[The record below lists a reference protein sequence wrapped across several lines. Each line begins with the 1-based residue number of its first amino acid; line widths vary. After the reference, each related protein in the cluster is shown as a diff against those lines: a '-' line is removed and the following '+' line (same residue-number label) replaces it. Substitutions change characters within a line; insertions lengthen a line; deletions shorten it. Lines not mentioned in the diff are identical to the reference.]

1 MDNKNNNKKTEQDN
15 YLNVDPEDIVT
26 SAEVDYKQY
35 DKVLSLKKEVNDEID
50 NIKQRVDALIKSKD
64 LSDHRLADLHTQ
76 YLNRQ
81 LAPAY
86 GKLQT
91 QSVELEHSIQN
102 KMSKYNQIKNQRRPN
117 KGKQSDKNDFKL

>member
-1 MDNKNNNKKTEQDN
+1 MDNKNNNNKKTGQDN
-15 YLNVDPEDIVT
+15 YLNANPEDIIT

-50 NIKQRVDALIKSKD
+50 SIKQKVDKLMKSKD
-64 LSDHRLADLHTQ
+64 LSDHRLADLYMQ

-81 LAPAY
+81 LAPVY
-86 GKLQT
+86 GKLHA

-102 KMSKYNQIKNQRRPN
+102 KMSKYNQIKNQMHSN
-117 KGKQSDKNDFKL
+117 KDKQSHKKDF